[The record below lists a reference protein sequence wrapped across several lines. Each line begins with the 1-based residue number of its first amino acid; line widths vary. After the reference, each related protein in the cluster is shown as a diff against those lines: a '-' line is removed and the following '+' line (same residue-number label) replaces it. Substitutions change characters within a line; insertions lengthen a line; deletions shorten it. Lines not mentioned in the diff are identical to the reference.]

1 MTLRYLTLAAVGLDL
16 LTGSAA
22 AQSAAAATT
31 YKASEFFM
39 LDLQKALLSPKPI
52 GPGARFEP
60 YPIEARADA
69 KNALDAAAD
78 EAVAEK
84 AVPVAKP
91 ARNAVAK
98 RSQPPARSRV
108 ARPRSNPLDANA
120 ADTRIQTWPC
130 RSGGICN
137 WQR

>member
-1 MTLRYLTLAAVGLDL
+1 MTVRYLTLAAVGLAL
-16 LTGSAA
+16 LTGGAMAANGSAA
-22 AQSAAAATT
+22 ST
-31 YKASEFFM
+31 YKASEFFT

-78 EAVAEK
+78 EAVAER
-84 AVPVAKP
+84 AVPAAKP
-91 ARNAVAK
+91 TRKAVAK

>member
-1 MTLRYLTLAAVGLDL
+1 MTVRYLTLAAVGLSL
-16 LTGSAA
+16 LTGGAVAA
-22 AQSAAAATT
+22 NGSAATT
-31 YKASEFFM
+31 YKASEFFT

-78 EAVAEK
+78 EAVAEI
-84 AVPVAKP
+84 AAPVARP
-91 ARNAVAK
+91 ARNAAT
-98 RSQPPARSRV
+98 RPQPPARSRV

>member
-1 MTLRYLTLAAVGLDL
+1 MTFRFLTAAAVGIAL
-16 LTGSAA
+16 LTGLPA
-22 AQSAAAATT
+22 AQAEPAATT
-31 YKASEFFM
+31 YKAGEFLM
-39 LDLQKALLSPKPI
+39 LDLQKALLSPKPL
-52 GPGARFEP
+52 GPPAQFEA
-60 YPIEARADA
+60 YPIEARSDA
-69 KNALDAAAD
+69 KNAIDAAAD
-78 EAVAEK
+78 KPVAQK

-91 ARNAVAK
+91 PRNVAT
-98 RSQPPARSRV
+98 RPQPPARTRV